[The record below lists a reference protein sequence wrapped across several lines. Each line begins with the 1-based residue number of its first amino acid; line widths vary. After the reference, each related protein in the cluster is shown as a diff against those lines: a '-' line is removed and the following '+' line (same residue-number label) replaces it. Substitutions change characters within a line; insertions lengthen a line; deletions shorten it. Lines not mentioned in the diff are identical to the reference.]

1 MIILDLANIIIY
13 FNRYF
18 FGFNIYRFCIL
29 FKLGS
34 QERFACIIDN
44 LIRRSLIDID
54 LVYSKYFLYRFS

>member
-1 MIILDLANIIIY
+1 MIVLDLANIIIY

-18 FGFNIYRFCIL
+18 FGFNIYRFYIL

-34 QERFACIIDN
+34 RERFAYIIN
-44 LIRRSLIDID
+44 NPIRRSLIDID